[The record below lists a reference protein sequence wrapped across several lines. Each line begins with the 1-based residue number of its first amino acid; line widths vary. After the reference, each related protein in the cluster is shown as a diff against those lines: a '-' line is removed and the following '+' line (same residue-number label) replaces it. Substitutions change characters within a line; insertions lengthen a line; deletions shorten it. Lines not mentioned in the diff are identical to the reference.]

1 MCLLPEELTLE
12 GRDPPPRHPG
22 SLYAIS
28 LKSIYPFVIAAAPLE
43 IAMAA
48 FDAFLTLA
56 CHKTPGSGSV
66 VRRDKP
72 IVRAMIGRLSALL
85 QSAQEFT
92 MSWPVASRNE
102 FETNLPSAIDQ
113 RAQVRIAV
121 AHIGEVGKHV
131 GRNLYDA
138 ADGSSAYETCPLEW
152 HFRDVNSAV
161 QHVQVSSD
169 NFEFA
174 GRVILGLDAGTGRLK
189 QVRRGAR

>member
-1 MCLLPEELTLE
+1 
-12 GRDPPPRHPG
+12 
-22 SLYAIS
+22 
-28 LKSIYPFVIAAAPLE
+28 VIAAAPLE

-72 IVRAMIGRLSALL
+72 TVRAMIGRLSALL

-121 AHIGEVGKHV
+121 AILA
-131 GRNLYDA
+131 R
-138 ADGSSAYETCPLEW
+138 S
-152 HFRDVNSAV
+152 VNMSVVTFMMPPTDHQLTKPA
-161 QHVQVSSD
+161 
-169 NFEFA
+169 
-174 GRVILGLDAGTGRLK
+174 RLNGIF
-189 QVRRGAR
+189 VT